1 MLTYCDKVYHF
12 VFIDTDCYRSIYGC
26 EVLLIKVNSNH
37 ILHKLKA
44 YCSSESLKI
53 MILSKILCQKDYI
66 FVQTIAVC
74 EQSKLNQ

>member
-1 MLTYCDKVYHF
+1 
-12 VFIDTDCYRSIYGC
+12 
-26 EVLLIKVNSNH
+26 
-37 ILHKLKA
+37 
-44 YCSSESLKI
+44 